1 MWSYQMKND
10 SIILKEAL
18 DLLNEKMNPAEV
30 ERFIMLVNNQGFD
43 YTKWRENLWEDVDSL
58 ETLSSKA
65 QKFYERNEK
74 AG

>member
-1 MWSYQMKND
+1 MKND

>member
-1 MWSYQMKND
+1 MKND

-65 QKFYERNEK
+65 QKFYERDEK

>member
-1 MWSYQMKND
+1 MRND

-18 DLLNEKMNPAEV
+18 DLLNQKMNPTEV

-58 ETLSSKA
+58 ETLSNKA
-65 QKFYERNEK
+65 QKFFEQNEK
-74 AG
+74 AD